1 VQDVHATGAWL
12 RQLGLP
18 QYAAA
23 FATESVD
30 GDVLLALVHSK
41 DYEQVRKT

>member
-1 VQDVHATGAWL
+1 MHATGAWL

-23 FATESVD
+23 FATEFVD
-30 GDVLLALVHSK
+30 GDVLLELVHSK
-41 DYEQVRKT
+41 HYEQARKT